1 MDDRIATGEPGDQ
14 RGANGSNPEPL
25 DQGADERD
33 AAARA
38 RDEAAAAR
46 DAASAAA
53 GDTPQAA
60 RDRAL
65 AAQDRAAAA
74 RDREHAAQERRAAA
88 ARLQNAYRDDV
99 TGVLSRGAGRDQLRQ
114 ALARAHRSG
123 EPLVVAF
130 LDVDHLKRINDER
143 GHAYG
148 DRLLQEVGLALR
160 QGLRSYDVLA
170 RYGGDEFVCA
180 LVDARLPLAERR
192 FRDIAEVL
200 SKAIAGGSI
209 SVGFAELHENE
220 TLEAVIHRADR
231 DMYERRNTSREKD
244 R

>member
-1 MDDRIATGEPGDQ
+1 VDDRIATGEPGDE
-14 RGANGSNPEPL
+14 RGARASDPDRS
-25 DQGADERD
+25 DQGAEERD
-33 AAARA
+33 VAARA

-88 ARLQNAYRDDV
+88 ARLENAYRDDV

-114 ALARAHRSG
+114 AVARAHRSG
-123 EPLVVAF
+123 EPLTVAF

-160 QGLRSYDVLA
+160 QTLRSYDVLA
-170 RYGGDEFVCA
+170 RDGGDEFVCA

-192 FRDIAEVL
+192 FRDIAEIL
-200 SKAIAGGSI
+200 TKAIPGSSI
-209 SVGFAELHENE
+209 SVGFAELHDDE

-231 DMYERRNTSREKD
+231 DMYERRNTSRKTD
-244 R
+244 N

>member
-14 RGANGSNPEPL
+14 RGANGSNPKPS
-25 DQGADERD
+25 DQSAEERD

-74 RDREHAAQERRAAA
+74 RDRELAAQERRAAA

-114 ALARAHRSG
+114 ALARAHRTG

-170 RYGGDEFVCA
+170 
-180 LVDARLPLAERR
+180 LRR
-192 FRDIAEVL
+192 
-200 SKAIAGGSI
+200 
-209 SVGFAELHENE
+209 
-220 TLEAVIHRADR
+220 
-231 DMYERRNTSREKD
+231 
-244 R
+244 

>member
-1 MDDRIATGEPGDQ
+1 MDDRIATREPDDE
-14 RGANGSNPEPL
+14 RASGAVEP
-25 DQGADERD
+25 DASDRSAEKRD

-46 DAASAAA
+46 DAAAATA
-53 GDTPQAA
+53 GETPQAA
-60 RDRAL
+60 NDRAL

-88 ARLQNAYRDDV
+88 ARLENAYRDDV

-114 ALARAHRSG
+114 ALARANRTG

-130 LDVDHLKRINDER
+130 LDVDHLKRINDEQ

-148 DRLLQEVGLALR
+148 DRLLLEVGLALR

-192 FRDIAEVL
+192 FRDIAELL
-200 SKAIAGGSI
+200 SQAVPGSSI
-209 SVGFAELHENE
+209 SVGFAELLEDE
-220 TLEAVIHRADR
+220 SLEAVIHRADR
-231 DMYERRNTSREKD
+231 DMYERRRVARNKNR
-244 R
+244 

>member
-1 MDDRIATGEPGDQ
+1 VDDRIAPGESGDE
-14 RGANGSNPEPL
+14 RGASAVDPEMS
-25 DQGADERD
+25 DGNAEERD

-38 RDEAAAAR
+38 RDDAAAAR
-46 DAASAAA
+46 DEASAAA

-60 RDRAL
+60 KDRAL

-74 RDREHAAQERRAAA
+74 RDRAAAAQERRAAA
-88 ARLQNAYRDDV
+88 ARLENAYRDDV

-114 ALARAHRSG
+114 ALARAQRSG

-180 LVDARLPLAERR
+180 LVDASLPLAERR
-192 FRDIAEVL
+192 FRDIAEIL
-200 SKAIAGGSI
+200 SEAVPGSSI
-209 SVGFAELHENE
+209 SVGFAELLEDE
-220 TLEAVIHRADR
+220 SLEAVIHRADR
-231 DMYERRNTSREKD
+231 DMYERRSASRKQD